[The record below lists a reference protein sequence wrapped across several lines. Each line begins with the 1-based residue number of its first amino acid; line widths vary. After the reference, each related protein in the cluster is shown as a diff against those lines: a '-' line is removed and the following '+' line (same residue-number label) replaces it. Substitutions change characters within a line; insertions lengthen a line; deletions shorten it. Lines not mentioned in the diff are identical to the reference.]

1 MGTLTWLNVFL
12 NNLFLKAVPQ
22 FLGSYIIIELNKN
35 FNDLYLI
42 SVKFL
47 GYKILGDKVVDLGG
61 ECSMGKNALG
71 PKPCKHG

>member
-1 MGTLTWLNVFL
+1 M
-12 NNLFLKAVPQ
+12 
-22 FLGSYIIIELNKN
+22 IIELNQV

-47 GYKILGDKVVDLGG
+47 GNKILGDKVVDLGG
-61 ECSMGKNALG
+61 ECSMG